1 MESDED
7 DDIEDLTMSRPN
19 DSGDRV
25 KAVDSLIWTIRRK
38 FPEKGFICSHKLE
51 FVLTKDKGLYIRAN
65 KPIYEDET
73 LMVLPDESRLGH
85 QKVLGNGN
93 TSKIVQAN
101 IKQVRILHRD
111 LNAQRKHQELQKYLS
126 PEDFLLAISLMKILS
141 MKYRGEDNDDLS
153 MNIAQA
159 ATWPSEE
166 AMKQSSW
173 FYWDV
178 SRVQSIWNQSGLY
191 FGYEELMND
200 VRSTFDDVLF
210 PFFKK
215 QGRVKDYIDAS
226 LPSNASIK
234 EDANNKSPFNTMKE
248 DENNNKKAL
257 WNTFIY
263 ALSLSWSRSHE
274 NEHGHPEM
282 IPLVELFNGH
292 SDRINQVFKKSKN
305 KNDHVINLGLARG
318 FWPFIGGDKFVNEC
332 DLACSCVYASR
343 DIDEGEELILS
354 YGDVSP
360 TGFVAKYGSM
370 PHDFLNHFNIQSDV
384 SLWTPP
390 EFIPT
395 ETMRVKCLERSSYPL
410 EILKGGKGG
419 TALGHLICERDNIQ
433 LHNNGHETEMIKS
446 IRQYLILAVLA
457 DDFELE
463 RNYNTGL

>member
-166 AMKQSSW
+166 AMK
-173 FYWDV
+173 
-178 SRVQSIWNQSGLY
+178 
-191 FGYEELMND
+191 
-200 VRSTFDDVLF
+200 
-210 PFFKK
+210 
-215 QGRVKDYIDAS
+215 
-226 LPSNASIK
+226 
-234 EDANNKSPFNTMKE
+234 
-248 DENNNKKAL
+248 
-257 WNTFIY
+257 
-263 ALSLSWSRSHE
+263 
-274 NEHGHPEM
+274 
-282 IPLVELFNGH
+282 
-292 SDRINQVFKKSKN
+292 
-305 KNDHVINLGLARG
+305 
-318 FWPFIGGDKFVNEC
+318 
-332 DLACSCVYASR
+332 
-343 DIDEGEELILS
+343 
-354 YGDVSP
+354 
-360 TGFVAKYGSM
+360 
-370 PHDFLNHFNIQSDV
+370 
-384 SLWTPP
+384 
-390 EFIPT
+390 
-395 ETMRVKCLERSSYPL
+395 
-410 EILKGGKGG
+410 
-419 TALGHLICERDNIQ
+419 
-433 LHNNGHETEMIKS
+433 
-446 IRQYLILAVLA
+446 
-457 DDFELE
+457 
-463 RNYNTGL
+463 